1 MIEPPQSP
9 TLTIHG
15 YSLTSV
21 STPLIIF
28 VALLASPQLHME
40 LLEDGVVI
48 GPSVVETLA
57 PAATTAHLK
66 PRPHPQLYDQGLGQR
81 TIFIV
86 DSLENAE
93 DTS

>member
-1 MIEPPQSP
+1 MIEPPQP
-9 TLTIHG
+9 LDILTIHG

-28 VALLASPQLHME
+28 VSLLASPQLHME
-40 LLEDGVVI
+40 LVED
-48 GPSVVETLA
+48 
-57 PAATTAHLK
+57 AATVHLK
-66 PRPHPQLYDQGLGQR
+66 PRFNGFLAEGFGQK

-86 DSLENAE
+86 DSLENADD